1 MEALKHRLEM
11 RQSQIADMKSQI
23 ADVLLNTS
31 LLDRRLEDL
40 TQSTSTLEKDLLKK
54 DEELQVELKKKEEN
68 LIKLQE
74 LETKFEGS
82 SNEKSV
88 PSKDQDVASAY
99 IEFYTRS
106 VQSKPMFKK
115 LPELKED
122 SEPASPPQTTNDLE
136 LDEELDKLG
145 LSDVLKKYS

>member
-136 LDEELDKLG
+136 LDEELDKLC